1 MNFRKCEREASE
13 VETGAL
19 ADILF
24 FLLMFFLMISTLA
37 SPDAIRLLLP
47 KADSTKV
54 TPPVV
59 ESIRLS
65 VDANN
70 VFYLDGNANGVAIE
84 QVDSSLKLILQTK
97 KATSLIISIDK
108 SRTVQDL
115 TDIYDLAA
123 KNNLSMVMAAEKKK

>member
-1 MNFRKCEREASE
+1 MNFRKREREASE

-59 ESIRLS
+59 ESIRVS

-70 VFYLDGNANGVAIE
+70 NFFIDGNAQPFVLD
-84 QVDSSLKLILQTK
+84 QVDAQLKEILKTK
-97 KATSLIISIDK
+97 KANSLIISIDK
-108 SRTVQDL
+108 SRSVQDL
-115 TDIYDLAA
+115 TDVYDLAA
-123 KNNLSMVMAAEKKK
+123 KNNLSMVMAAEKKN

>member
-1 MNFRKCEREASE
+1 
-13 VETGAL
+13 
-19 ADILF
+19 
-24 FLLMFFLMISTLA
+24 MFFLMISTLA
-37 SPDAIRLLLP
+37 SPDAIRVLLP

-70 VFYLDGNANGVAIE
+70 VFYLDGNANGVPIE

>member
-1 MNFRKCEREASE
+1 MNFRKREREASE

-70 VFYLDGNANGVAIE
+70 IFYLDGNANGVPME
-84 QVDSSLKLILQTK
+84 QVDAALKTILQTK

-108 SRTVQDL
+108 SRTVQD
-115 TDIYDLAA
+115 D
-123 KNNLSMVMAAEKKK
+123 

>member
-1 MNFRKCEREASE
+1 MNFRKREREASE

-59 ESIRLS
+59 ESIRVS
-65 VDANN
+65 VDASNN
-70 VFYLDGNANGVAIE
+70 FFIDGNAQPFVLD
-84 QVDSSLKLILQTK
+84 QVDAQLKEILKTK
-97 KATSLIISIDK
+97 KANSLIISIDK
-108 SRTVQDL
+108 SRSVQDL
-115 TDIYDLAA
+115 TDVYDLAA

>member
-1 MNFRKCEREASE
+1 MNFRKREREASE

-59 ESIRLS
+59 ESIRVS

-70 VFYLDGNANGVAIE
+70 NFFIDGNAQPLALG
-84 QVDSSLKLILQTK
+84 QVDGQLKEILKTKNDLEVSKPFFGISSKNYQ
-97 KATSLIISIDK
+97 
-108 SRTVQDL
+108 TVQIHKAL
-115 TDIYDLAA
+115 EAYLETI
-123 KNNLSMVMAAEKKK
+123 N

>member
-1 MNFRKCEREASE
+1 MNFRKREREASE

-59 ESIRLS
+59 ESIRVS

-70 VFYLDGNANGVAIE
+70 NFF
-84 QVDSSLKLILQTK
+84 
-97 KATSLIISIDK
+97 ID
-108 SRTVQDL
+108 Q
-115 TDIYDLAA
+115 
-123 KNNLSMVMAAEKKK
+123 

>member
-1 MNFRKCEREASE
+1 M
-13 VETGAL
+13 VESGSL

-70 VFYLDGNANGVAIE
+70 AFYLDGNATGIAIE
-84 QVDSSLKLILQTK
+84 QVDSALKVILQTK

-108 SRTVQDL
+108 TRTVQDL
-115 TDIYDLAA
+115 TDVYDLAA

>member
-1 MNFRKCEREASE
+1 MNFRKREREASE

-59 ESIRLS
+59 ESIRVS

-70 VFYLDGNANGVAIE
+70 NFFIDGNDQPYVLD
-84 QVDSSLKLILQTK
+84 QVDAQLKEILKTK
-97 KATSLIISIDK
+97 KANSLIISIDK
-108 SRTVQDL
+108 SRSVQDL
-115 TDIYDLAA
+115 TAVYDLAA

>member
-1 MNFRKCEREASE
+1 MNFRKREREASE

-47 KADSTKV
+47 KADSTRV

-59 ESIRLS
+59 ESIRVS

-70 VFYLDGNANGVAIE
+70 NFFIDGNAQSFALD
-84 QVDSSLKLILQTK
+84 QVDGQIKEILKTK
-97 KATSLIISIDK
+97 KANSLIISIDK

-115 TDIYDLAA
+115 TDVYDLAA

>member
-1 MNFRKCEREASE
+1 MNFRKREREASE

-59 ESIRLS
+59 ESIRVS

-70 VFYLDGNANGVAIE
+70 NFFIDGNAQPLVLD
-84 QVDSSLKLILQTK
+84 QVDAQLKEILKTK
-97 KATSLIISIDK
+97 KANSLIISIDK
-108 SRTVQDL
+108 SRSVQDL
-115 TDIYDLAA
+115 TDVYDLAA

>member
-1 MNFRKCEREASE
+1 MNFRKREREASE

-59 ESIRLS
+59 ESIRVS

-70 VFYLDGNANGVAIE
+70 NFFIDGSDKPYVLD
-84 QVDSSLKLILQTK
+84 QVDAQLKEILKTK
-97 KATSLIISIDK
+97 KANSLIISIDK
-108 SRTVQDL
+108 SRSVQDL
-115 TDIYDLAA
+115 TDVYDLAA

>member
-1 MNFRKCEREASE
+1 MNFRKREREASE

-24 FLLMFFLMISTLA
+24 FLLMFLMISTLA

-70 VFYLDGNANGVAIE
+70 AFYLDGNANGIAIG
-84 QVDSSLKLILQTK
+84 QVDSVLKVILQTK

-108 SRTVQDL
+108 TRTVQDL
-115 TDIYDLAA
+115 TDVYDLAA

>member
-1 MNFRKCEREASE
+1 MNFRKREREASE

-70 VFYLDGNANGVAIE
+70 AFYLDGNANGIAIE
-84 QVDSSLKLILQTK
+84 QVDSALKVILQTK

-108 SRTVQDL
+108 TRTVQDL
-115 TDIYDLAA
+115 TDVYDLAS